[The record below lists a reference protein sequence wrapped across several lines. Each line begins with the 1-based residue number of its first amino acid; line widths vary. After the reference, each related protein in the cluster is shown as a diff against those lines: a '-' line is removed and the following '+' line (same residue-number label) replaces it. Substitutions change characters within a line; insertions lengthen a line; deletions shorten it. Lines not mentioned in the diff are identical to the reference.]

1 MKKPLLLLAAA
12 LTFALSACTQAVDTT
27 TTAGGTATTAAGTA
41 TTADAGAATTD
52 TTEAAAPAASGEL
65 LAEVQARGSLLCG
78 VNELVPGFGFRN
90 PDGTLS
96 GFDIDWCKA
105 IAAAVLG
112 DPEAVEYVPL
122 TAQQRFTALQ
132 AGEIDVLSR
141 NTTFTAS
148 RDGGE
153 GATFLHTTFYD
164 GQGMMVRTD
173 SGITVLEDLA
183 DTAICVLSGT
193 TTELNLANRF
203 ADIPYEPLTF
213 EDNEV
218 IQSAFVAGQ
227 CDGWTSDKSQLA
239 GVRSAFP
246 EAEGGPEALVILEET
261 FSKEPLGPVV
271 RDGDSQWA
279 QVVNWVIYST
289 ILAEELGIESGNVD
303 SFADTENAE
312 IRRLLGLEITG
323 DDGAV
328 TIFDAGLGIEPGWA
342 ASVIAAVGNYGEIFN
357 RNVGP
362 DTALG
367 LSRGVNALWSDGGL
381 QYAPPYR

>member
-1 MKKPLLLLAAA
+1 MRKPFLLITAVLILG
-12 LTFALSACTQAVDTT
+12 LSACTQAVDTT
-27 TTAGGTATTAAGTA
+27 TTGATATTEAGTA
-41 TTADAGAATTD
+41 TTVDSGTETTD
-52 TTEAAAPAASGEL
+52 TQPPAASGEL
-65 LAEVQARGSLLCG
+65 LGEIQSRGSLLCG
-78 VNELVPGFGFRN
+78 VNESVPGFGFRN

-96 GFDIDWCKA
+96 GFDIDFCKA
-105 IAAAVLG
+105 VAAAVLG

-122 TAQQRFTALQ
+122 EAQQRFTALQ
-132 AGEIDVLSR
+132 SGEIDVLIR
-141 NTTFTAS
+141 NTTFTSS

-164 GQGMMVRTD
+164 GQGMLVRAD
-173 SGITVLEDLA
+173 SGFTTVEDLA
-183 DTAICVLSGT
+183 NTAICVLSGT
-193 TTELNLANRF
+193 TTELNLATRF

-213 EDNEV
+213 DGIELL
-218 IQSAFVAGQ
+218 QPAFVAGQ

-246 EAEGGPEALVILEET
+246 EAEGGPEAVVILDET
-261 FSKEPLGPVV
+261 FSKEPLGPAV

-279 QVVNWVIYST
+279 QVVDWVVYAT

-303 SFADTENAE
+303 SFADTDNLE
-312 IRRLLGLEITG
+312 IRRLLGLEIEG
-323 DDGAV
+323 DSGAA
-328 TIFDAGLGIEPGWA
+328 IFDAGLGLDPAWA
-342 ASVIAAVGNYGEIFN
+342 ANAISAVGNYGEIFD

-367 LSRGVNALWSDGGL
+367 LSRGVNDLWTNGGL

>member
-1 MKKPLLLLAAA
+1 MRKPLLFIATA
-12 LTFALSACTQAVDTT
+12 LMFALSACTEAAETT
-27 TTAGGTATTAAGTA
+27 TTTGETTTTDSGTA
-41 TTADAGAATTD
+41 TTADPGTETT
-52 TTEAAAPAASGEL
+52 AAPTPAPSGEL
-65 LAEVQARGSLLCG
+65 LGEVQARGTLLCG
-78 VNELVPGFGFRN
+78 VNESVPGFGFRN

-96 GFDIDWCKA
+96 GFDIDFCKA
-105 IAAAVLG
+105 VAAAVLG
-112 DPEAVEYVPL
+112 DPEAVEYVAL

-132 AGEIDVLSR
+132 SGEIDVLIR
-141 NTTFTAS
+141 NTTFTSS

-173 SGITVLEDLA
+173 SGFTTLEDLA
-183 DTAICVLSGT
+183 NTAICVLSGT
-193 TTELNLANRF
+193 TTELNLATRF
-203 ADIPYEPLTF
+203 ADTAYEPLTF

-218 IQSAFVAGQ
+218 LQAAFVAGQ

-246 EAEGGPEALVILEET
+246 EAEGGPDAVVILDET

-279 QVVNWVIYST
+279 QVVDWVVYAT
-289 ILAEELGIESGNVD
+289 ILAEELGIESGNLD
-303 SFADTENAE
+303 SFADTDNSE

-323 DDGAV
+323 DDGPS
-328 TIFDAGLGIEPGWA
+328 IFDPGLGLEAGWA
-342 ASVIAAVGNYGEIFN
+342 ANVIAAVGNYGEIFD

-367 LSRGVNALWSDGGL
+367 LSRGVNDLWTNGGL